1 MKITYY
7 GHSCFAVEAG
17 GKRLLFDPF
26 IRGNALAEGKVDVD
40 NLRCDYLLL
49 SHAHADHSGDAET
62 VLRNNP
68 DATLIGI
75 WEISQRYEA
84 KGFKTHPMNKGGWFS
99 FDFGRVKMVQ
109 AVHSSSFPDGSYGG
123 EPAGFVLDTPEGVL
137 YFAGDTALTLDMQL
151 IPLTCPNL
159 DLAILPIGSNFTM
172 DYNDALIASDFIQC
186 KRVIPCHYD
195 TFGYI
200 VVDREAAAAA
210 FKAAGK
216 ELIFLP
222 IAEETQ
228 FATK

>member
-7 GHSCFAVEAG
+7 GHACFFIEAG
-17 GKRLLFDPF
+17 GKRILLDPF
-26 IRGNALAEGKVDVD
+26 IQGNALAEGKVNVD

-68 DATLIGI
+68 EATLIGI
-75 WEISQRYEA
+75 WEISQHYAA
-84 KGFKTHPMNKGGWFS
+84 KGFKTHPMNKGGWFG
-99 FDFGRVKMVQ
+99 FEFGRVKMVQ

-123 EPAGFVLDTPEGVL
+123 DPAGFVLDTPDGVL
-137 YFAGDTALTLDMQL
+137 YFAADTALTLDMQL
-151 IPLTCPNL
+151 IPLTCPRL
-159 DLAILPIGSNFTM
+159 DIAILPIGSNFTM
-172 DYNDALIASDFIQC
+172 DYNDAVIASDFIQC
-186 KRVIPCHYD
+186 NRVIASHYD

-200 VVDREAAAAA
+200 VVDHDAASAA
-210 FKAAGK
+210 FKKAGK

-228 FATK
+228 FVKQ